1 MTKKALPDVV
11 FTLAGL
17 PDPFVSGNPYLR
29 ALLQLPPKER
39 KVVVRQATLLMAAVQ
54 GLEPVEALELLARL
68 GIWLNGQ
75 RAAVLQEDYDLR
87 KFREDNTNGR
97 KKTR

>member
-1 MTKKALPDVV
+1 MGRADDVFKA
-11 FTLAGL
+11 AGVA
-17 PDPFVSGNPYLR
+17 DPFLDETNPYLA
-29 ALLQLPPKER
+29 ALLDLPPRER
-39 KVVVRQATLLMAAVQ
+39 RIVVRQVTLLMAAVQ

>member
-1 MTKKALPDVV
+1 MGRADDVFKA
-11 FTLAGL
+11 AGI
-17 PDPFVSGNPYLR
+17 PDPFLDETSPYLR
-29 ALLQLPPKER
+29 ALMDMGAKQR
-39 KVVVRQATLLMAAVQ
+39 KVIVRQVTLLMAAVQ

-87 KFREDNTNGR
+87 KLREDNTNGR